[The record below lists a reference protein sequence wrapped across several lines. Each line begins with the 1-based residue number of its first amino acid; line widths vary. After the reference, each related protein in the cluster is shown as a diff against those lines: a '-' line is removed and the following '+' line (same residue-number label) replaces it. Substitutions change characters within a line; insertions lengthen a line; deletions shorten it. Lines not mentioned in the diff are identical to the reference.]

1 MIETF
6 DNHSL
11 LIAINKPLRFVNQ
24 LEEFVEGFG
33 LPRRYLLEINVCAIA
48 KDLGEEME
56 TLLFIEQIVF
66 RVVARLTILVN
77 PLQKKSLV
85 RVEVRLL
92 NKQGPQAV
100 DVFNAESY
108 LLI

>member
-1 MIETF
+1 MIKTF
-6 DNHSL
+6 DNHSFL
-11 LIAINKPLRFVNQ
+11 TGINKPLRFVDQ

-33 LPRRYLLEINVCAIA
+33 LPRRYLLEINVSAIA
-48 KDLGEEME
+48 KNLSEEME

-66 RVVARLTILVN
+66 RVVASLTVLIN
-77 PLQKKSLV
+77 PLQEKSLV

-92 NKQGPQAV
+92 NKQGPQTV